1 MSNHI
6 DYIENS
12 HDEDSSA
19 FSEKEIEQ
27 LGLQLNDPQVDIQLK
42 KKALGI
48 LAHRGDTQSYNILKA
63 YSENPDAG
71 LEEWTKFAYGEC
83 TMFLHAS
90 VCDNDDYSND
100 DEWVFTGV
108 GKNNNMTRIYFM
120 VLPDE
125 GKLLETWH
133 HDIIQKEMTY
143 TAEELKCECIEWFDC
158 KPHYVGFSLLQPVT
172 ISVAKY
178 IDTAIAACNVFGNFL
193 IPEYYAGTGIPD
205 AEEIEK
211 IIDIVYHGQEE
222 EEYPYDADYK
232 PY

>member
-48 LAHRGDTQSYNILKA
+48 LAHRGDTQSYSILKA

-143 TAEELKCECIEWFDC
+143 TAEELNCECVEWFDC

-178 IDTAIAACNVFGNFL
+178 IDTAIASCNVFGNFL

>member
-1 MSNHI
+1 MNTHI

-12 HDEDSSA
+12 HDDDSSA
-19 FSEKEIEQ
+19 FTEKEIEQ
-27 LGLQLNDPQVDIQLK
+27 LGLQLNDPQADIQLK

-71 LEEWTKFAYGEC
+71 LEEWAKFAYGEC

-90 VCDNDDYSND
+90 VCDNVDYDNEE
-100 DEWVFTGV
+100 EWVFTGV
-108 GKNNNMTRIYFM
+108 GKKNNMLRIYFM
-120 VLPDE
+120 VLPEE
-125 GKLLETWH
+125 GKLLEPWQ

-143 TAEELKCECIEWFDC
+143 TAQELNCECIEWFDC
-158 KPHYVGFSLLQPVT
+158 KPHYVGFSLLQPTT
-172 ISVAKY
+172 ISILQF
-178 IDTAIAACNVFGNFL
+178 IDPAIAACNVFGNFL
-193 IPEYYAGTGIPD
+193 ITEYYAGTGIPD

-222 EEYPYDADYK
+222 EEMFDDDYQ
-232 PY
+232 PF